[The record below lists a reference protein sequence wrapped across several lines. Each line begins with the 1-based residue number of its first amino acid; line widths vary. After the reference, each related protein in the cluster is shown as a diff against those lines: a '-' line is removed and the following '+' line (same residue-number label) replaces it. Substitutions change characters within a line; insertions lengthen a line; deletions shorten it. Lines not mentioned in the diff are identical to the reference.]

1 MDERADWLRLI
12 KLPGLAVAAK
22 RRLLARFGSPAA
34 VLGASG
40 DALEGVAA
48 RHVAALAAGRQA
60 EVDAELAWLAGGE
73 GRDLVTL
80 ADPRYPPQLAATPGA
95 PLALFTIGDAAQL
108 AARQVAIVG
117 SRNPTPAGA
126 ATATALAAALAKAGI
141 HVTSGLAVGI
151 DAAAH
156 HGALAGGGA
165 TVAVTGCGP
174 DRIYPRAN
182 TGLFHAI
189 AGGGGVIA
197 SEFVPGTP
205 PIGAN
210 FPRRNAVIAGLALGV
225 LVVEAAK
232 RSGSLITA
240 RQAGDMGREVF
251 AVPGP
256 IQSPLTKGAHR
267 LLRDGAKLVETVEDI
282 LEELPDAGAD
292 TVTLDGALN
301 KADSV
306 PAASGVG
313 TAATKFE
320 KTVLDAIGFTPAAA
334 DEIIGRTGLDAQT
347 VSAILMEMEL
357 RGVVAICPGGSYVR
371 VPASAQQVNA

>member
-40 DALEGVAA
+40 KDLEGVAA
-48 RHVAALAAGRQA
+48 RHVKALAAGRVA
-60 EVDAELAWLAGGE
+60 AVDTELAWLAGGE

-108 AARQVAIVG
+108 SARQMAIVG

-126 ATATALAAALAKAGI
+126 ATAATLAAALAKAGLQ
-141 HVTSGLAVGI
+141 VTSGLAVGI

-182 TGLFHAI
+182 TDLFHAI
-189 AGGGGVIA
+189 AGGGVIA

-225 LVVEAAK
+225 LVVEAAAK
-232 RSGSLITA
+232 SGSLITA
-240 RQAGDMGREVF
+240 RLAGDMGREVF

-256 IQSPLTKGAHR
+256 IQSPLSAGVHR
-267 LLRDGAKLVETVEDI
+267 LLRDGAKLVETVDDI
-282 LEELPDAGAD
+282 LEELPEAGAEI
-292 TVTLDGALN
+292 VTMDGAPN
-301 KADSV
+301 KVD
-306 PAASGVG
+306 AAPIAAGVDA
-313 TAATKFE
+313 AATEFE
-320 KTVLDAIGFTPAAA
+320 KTVLDAIGFAPAAA
-334 DEIIGRTGLDAQT
+334 DEIIGRTGLAAQT

-357 RGVVAICPGGSYVR
+357 RGVVASCPGGSYVR
-371 VPASAQQVNA
+371 VAAAAQRVNA

>member
-34 VLGASG
+34 VLGATG
-40 DALEGVAA
+40 KDLEGVAA
-48 RHVAALAAGRQA
+48 RHVAALAAGRRA
-60 EVDAELAWLAGGE
+60 EVDAELAWFAGGE

-80 ADPRYPPQLAATPGA
+80 ADPRYPPQLAVTPGA

-126 ATATALAAALAKAGI
+126 ATATALASDLAKAGI

-182 TGLFHAI
+182 TDLFHAI
-189 AGGGGVIA
+189 AGGGVIA

-210 FPRRNAVIAGLALGV
+210 FPRRNAVIAGLAMGV
-225 LVVEAAK
+225 LVVEAAA
-232 RSGSLITA
+232 RSGALITA
-240 RQAGDMGREVF
+240 RYAGDMGREVF

-256 IQSPLTKGAHR
+256 IQSPLSKGVHR
-267 LLRDGAKLVETVEDI
+267 LLREGAKLVEAVDDI
-282 LEELPDAGAD
+282 LEELPDGGVE
-292 TVTLDGALN
+292 TVTMDGGLN
-301 KADSV
+301 KADSA
-306 PAASGVG
+306 PATAGVG
-313 TAATKFE
+313 AAATPFE

-334 DEIIGRTGLDAQT
+334 DEIIGRTGLAAQT
-347 VSAILMEMEL
+347 VNTALMEMEL
-357 RGVVAICPGGSYVR
+357 RGVVASCPGGSYVR
-371 VPASAQQVNA
+371 VAGAAQQANA